1 MQFNSFIIF
10 ILFNVIELLAGLP
23 IDPANPVSD
32 LDKSTH
38 TVAIT
43 HNSDSASNAKDR
55 KKLDYYEY
63 RHIVAEG
70 VQKALDEC
78 REKFKWDRWN
88 CPKKAFLDI
97 LDRNSLPSNK
107 EFSYTRA
114 LTAASVVLSLTR
126 SCSYGT
132 DNICGCS
139 PPTAMTSR
147 TTPVTSATKY
157 PTSNDYSAPSFLGQT
172 QSFNKNY
179 TSDQSQH
186 ATFVEQSQLYHANE
200 EHKTDLSSNVAKFVW
215 KGCDEMVRFGFKV
228 SKKYLESE
236 DVHDEVSRR
245 INAHNYEVGRLAVK
259 KNMKK
264 KCKCHGVSGSC
275 QMNTCWTSLPDMSQV
290 GEYLK
295 RQYRL
300 AAKVGSASAEES
312 HIVSLTEEIAS
323 IRPDKLVFADAS
335 PDYCYENPKLGI
347 NGTLGRYC
355 SRSKYHADGSE
366 VSRSERDS
374 CDRLCTK
381 CGYKIKRDRVIKEKQ
396 CDCRFVYCCS
406 VECKRCTHSEDTY
419 RCIKHS

>member
-10 ILFNVIELLAGLP
+10 ILFNVIELLAGAP
-23 IDPANPVSD
+23 IDSVNPESD
-32 LDKSTH
+32 LDNPSH
-38 TVAIT
+38 TVAVT
-43 HNSDSASNAKDR
+43 HNSDSSNINDR

-139 PPTAMTSR
+139 HTTAIATR
-147 TTPVTSATKY
+147 TTPVPGTLRHSVDDSPRLSSLAV
-157 PTSNDYSAPSFLGQT
+157 QT
-172 QSFNKNY
+172 QNLNKNF
-179 TSDQSQH
+179 TSDQSAH
-186 ATFVEQSQLYHANE
+186 ATTFAEPGQLYHVSGD
-200 EHKTDLSSNVAKFVW
+200 HITDLSSNVAKFVW
-215 KGCDEMVRFGFKV
+215 RGCDEMVRFGFKV

-236 DVHDEVSRR
+236 DVHDEASRR

-259 KNMKK
+259 KSMKK
-264 KCKCHGVSGSC
+264 KCKCHGISGSC
-275 QMNTCWTSLPDMSQV
+275 QVNTCWTSVPDISEV

-300 AAKVGSASAEES
+300 AAKVGAISAEES
-312 HIVSLTEEIAS
+312 NIVSLTQEISAIS
-323 IRPDKLVFADAS
+323 PDKLVFADPS
-335 PDYCYENPKLGI
+335 PDYCYENARLGI

-355 SRSKYHADGSE
+355 SRAKHHADGSK

-406 VECKRCTHSEDTY
+406 VECKRCTQLEDTY
-419 RCIKHS
+419 RCVRHS

>member
-1 MQFNSFIIF
+1 MQFHSFIIF
-10 ILFNVIELLAGLP
+10 ILFNVIELLAGAP
-23 IDPANPVSD
+23 TDSTNPESDPNNSPHS
-32 LDKSTH
+32 
-38 TVAIT
+38 VAVN
-43 HNSDSASNAKDR
+43 HNSDSSNTNDR

-63 RHIVAEG
+63 RHDVAEG

-97 LDRNSLPSNK
+97 LDRNFLPSNK

-114 LTAASVVLSLTR
+114 LIAASVVLSLTR

-132 DNICGCS
+132 NNICGCS
-139 PPTAMTSR
+139 HTTAIAAR
-147 TTPVTSATKY
+147 TASNPGSLEHPVNNSPILSSLAHAH
-157 PTSNDYSAPSFLGQT
+157 SL
-172 QSFNKNY
+172 NKNF
-179 TSDQSQH
+179 SSEQSPH
-186 ATFVEQSQLYHANE
+186 ATFVEQGQLYHVTGDHIA
-200 EHKTDLSSNVAKFVW
+200 DLSSNVAKFVW
-215 KGCDEMVRFGFKV
+215 KGCDEMVKFGFKV
-228 SKKYLESE
+228 SKKYLEFE

-245 INAHNYEVGRLAVK
+245 INAHNYEVGRIAVK
-259 KNMKK
+259 RSMKK
-264 KCKCHGVSGSC
+264 KCKCHGISGSC
-275 QMNTCWTSLPDMSQV
+275 QVNTCWTSVPDMSQV
-290 GEYLK
+290 GDYLK

-300 AAKVGSASAEES
+300 AAKVGAISAEDS
-312 HIVSLTEEIAS
+312 NIVSLNKEISS
-323 IRPDKLVFADAS
+323 ISADKLVFADAS

-355 SRSKYHADGSE
+355 SRAKHHPDGSE

-406 VECKRCTHSEDTY
+406 VECKLCTHLEDTY
-419 RCIKHS
+419 RCVRHS